1 MIVSL
6 DGLNPRDYPET
17 CTQPET
23 SWYITLKKNG
33 NEIKSKYYSDWT
45 GVATL
50 KFAGSPN
57 TTYEIEIDNWGTI
70 PIDLSLTVY
79 AEKSTV
85 TLL

>member
-1 MIVSL
+1 VIVSL